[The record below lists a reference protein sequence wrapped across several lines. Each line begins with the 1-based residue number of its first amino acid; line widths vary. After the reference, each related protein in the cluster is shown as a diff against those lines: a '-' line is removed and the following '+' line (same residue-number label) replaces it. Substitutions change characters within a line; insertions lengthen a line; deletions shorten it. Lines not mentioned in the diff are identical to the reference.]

1 MSGKSVNFDN
11 KKLRRS
17 GFYKNKKVF
26 QIDNIDANKMFL
38 KKNHVVH
45 KIDLNTLLDTVIM
58 MLLLDRYV

>member
-1 MSGKSVNFDN
+1 MSGKSVSFDN

-26 QIDNIDANKMFL
+26 QIDNIDANKMLL

-45 KIDLNTLLDTVIM
+45 KIDLNTLLDKVIM
-58 MLLLDRYV
+58 ILLDRYV

>member
-26 QIDNIDANKMFL
+26 QIDANKMFL

-58 MLLLDRYV
+58 MLLDRYV